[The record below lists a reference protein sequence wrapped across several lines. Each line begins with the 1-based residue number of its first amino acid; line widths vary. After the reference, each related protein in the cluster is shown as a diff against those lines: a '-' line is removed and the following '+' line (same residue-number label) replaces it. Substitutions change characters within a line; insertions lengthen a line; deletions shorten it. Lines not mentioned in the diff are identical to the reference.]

1 MRLLLDTHTF
11 LWFACGDQRLSDR
24 AREAFLDGENDLF
37 FSAASYWEICIKQSR
52 GKLELASGWEGLVD
66 RVLAANGISWLA
78 IEKLHCQA
86 ILKLPNVH
94 RDPFDRLLV
103 AQAKAEGLT
112 VLTTDP
118 HIPLYGVQTIS

>member
-1 MRLLLDTHTF
+1 VRLLLDTHIF
-11 LWFACGDQRLSDR
+11 LWFAYGDQRLGNR
-24 AREAFLDGENDLF
+24 VREAFLDVENDLF

-52 GKLELASGWEGLVD
+52 GKLELTSGWEGLID

-86 ILKLPNVH
+86 ILKLPKVH
-94 RDPFDRLLV
+94 KDPFDRLLV
-103 AQAKAEGLT
+103 AQAKTAGLT
-112 VLTTDP
+112 VMTTDP